1 MSSDGLVQVGRV
13 GRPHGLDGSFVVE
26 RPSESEQLFEPG
38 ARLYAAGE
46 QATVAGRK
54 RSGGR
59 LVLKLDRPVERGAD
73 LAVPRAELPQPE
85 PDSYYVF
92 ELLGFEVLEEG
103 GRQLGAVREITP
115 GIAND
120 LLELDSGLVLP
131 MHEAC
136 VRGVDLQARR
146 IVVATGFADGG

>member
-1 MSSDGLVQVGRV
+1 MSEDLVQVGRV

-26 RPSESEQLFEPG
+26 RPSENEQLFEPG
-38 ARLYAAGE
+38 ARLYAGGE

-59 LVLKLDRPVERGAD
+59 LVLKLDRPVARGAE

-92 ELLGFEVLEEG
+92 ELLGLEVVEEG
-103 GRQLGAVREITP
+103 GRRLGAVREITP

-120 LLELDSGLVLP
+120 VLELDSGLMLP
-131 MHEAC
+131 MHEEC
-136 VRGVDLQARR
+136 VRQIDLEVRR
-146 IVVATGFADGG
+146 IVVAPGFADGG